1 MGFLNLPDD
10 DITLDDG
17 EDNDDQMDHSSFHP
31 CLDQY
36 VKDCLN
42 MNLSVKNKRLLSLP
56 DTKLPDVNIQYLYFI
71 DELCK
76 LMESCDPA
84 VFIEKCAN
92 LMASN
97 HHNITLFSDKVL
109 KEFGEFHN
117 ASVMLRYLMCYCT
130 WCDLSM
136 IQKLL
141 EACGYPDGVKL
152 LENFK
157 NQIRPIAVY
166 SIPSSH
172 SLMIPSDASL
182 YTVMATQYEFDCSPL
197 SLKHITEIKL
207 LITESCEITPISCQ
221 FLAINDDSQNFHWLI
236 PKNVVPLIVSKVREN
251 WNYLFKHGIK
261 NISIY
266 PNSESFFAS
275 DNRFSLFATLPANG
289 DFQKVRYLAM

>member
-36 VKDCLN
+36 VKSCLN

-56 DTKLPDVNIQYLYFI
+56 ADYKGLKKTKLPDVNIQYLYFI

-109 KEFGEFHN
+109 KEFGEFI
-117 ASVMLRYLMCYCT
+117 MYLLC
-130 WCDLSM
+130 
-136 IQKLL
+136 
-141 EACGYPDGVKL
+141 
-152 LENFK
+152 
-157 NQIRPIAVY
+157 
-166 SIPSSH
+166 
-172 SLMIPSDASL
+172 
-182 YTVMATQYEFDCSPL
+182 
-197 SLKHITEIKL
+197 
-207 LITESCEITPISCQ
+207 
-221 FLAINDDSQNFHWLI
+221 
-236 PKNVVPLIVSKVREN
+236 
-251 WNYLFKHGIK
+251 
-261 NISIY
+261 
-266 PNSESFFAS
+266 
-275 DNRFSLFATLPANG
+275 
-289 DFQKVRYLAM
+289 